1 MIISAKMNSRGLREI
16 RTHSGRVNR
25 VGIPYMAYM
34 NISCLE
40 MEKARRE
47 KEKLSALTRI
57 RDIEKRLQEIE
68 SEKDA
73 LLKKLGERQANALE
87 RAAKVKCGL
96 APNNSGFKIRY

>member
-1 MIISAKMNSRGLREI
+1 MIISAKTNSRGLREI

-47 KEKLSALTRI
+47 KEKLSALNRI
-57 RDIEKRLQEIE
+57 SDIEKRLLEIE

-73 LLKKLGERQANALE
+73 LLKRLGERQE
-87 RAAKVKCGL
+87 SVMQKAASVKSKS
-96 APNNSGFKIRY
+96 PSSNRGFKIRY

>member
-1 MIISAKMNSRGLREI
+1 MMIRTKANSRGLRDI

-34 NISCLE
+34 NISSLE

-68 SEKDA
+68 SEKDSI
-73 LLKKLGERQANALE
+73 LKRLGERQQNALQT
-87 RAAKVKCGL
+87 AAT
-96 APNNSGFKIRY
+96 ANNGAIQTKSGFKLRY